1 MADQIDNREL
11 SIRGYARET
20 ALCVDLPL
28 SAVEEQILAELQTCG
43 SECAEVLRR
52 LLRSVREHR
61 HIVAGFTKAALSGP
75 HAGYPRP
82 NF

>member
-1 MADQIDNREL
+1 MADQTEKRER

-28 SAVEEQILAELQTCG
+28 SALEDQILAEMRTCTG
-43 SECAEVLRR
+43 ECAELLQR

-61 HIVAGFTKAALSGP
+61 QIVVRFTK
-75 HAGYPRP
+75 P
-82 NF
+82 N

>member
-1 MADQIDNREL
+1 MADQIDKREH

-28 SAVEEQILAELQTCG
+28 SAVEDQILTELLTCS
-43 SECAEVLRR
+43 SECAKVLQR

-61 HIVAGFTKAALSGP
+61 QIVAGFTKL
-75 HAGYPRP
+75 
-82 NF
+82 N

>member
-1 MADQIDNREL
+1 MANQIDEREH

-28 SAVEEQILAELQTCG
+28 SAVEEQILTELQTCSG
-43 SECAEVLRR
+43 ECAKVLEK

-61 HIVAGFTKAALSGP
+61 RIVARFTN
-75 HAGYPRP
+75 P
-82 NF
+82 N

>member
-1 MADQIDNREL
+1 MADQIDKRER

-28 SAVEEQILAELQTCG
+28 SALEEQILSELRTCG
-43 SECAEVLRR
+43 REGAEVLQR

-61 HIVAGFTKAALSGP
+61 QIVARFTK
-75 HAGYPRP
+75 P
-82 NF
+82 N

>member
-1 MADQIDNREL
+1 MPGTPVADQIDKRER

-28 SAVEEQILAELQTCG
+28 SVLEDQILAELQTC
-43 SECAEVLRR
+43 SRECAELLQR

-61 HIVAGFTKAALSGP
+61 QIVEGFTKLD
-75 HAGYPRP
+75 
-82 NF
+82 